1 MNAPIDVSSLYIET
15 SRLLLRPFVEAD
27 LPDFYAYAKVP
38 DVGEWA
44 GWAHHGSIEE
54 SSRVLQLFISEKKT
68 LALVEK
74 KTSRVVGRLG
84 IEEYHCPLPKEYDAL
99 QGRELGYVLAK
110 DKWGQGY
117 MSEAVR
123 AVIDYCFSTLNLD
136 FLVCAHFARNERSK
150 RVIQKAGFRLMGH
163 DVYVTRY
170 GTKEDDCYYVL
181 DNPKRAL

>member
-54 SSRVLQLFISEKKT
+54 SSRV
-68 LALVEK
+68 
-74 KTSRVVGRLG
+74 VGSLG